1 MPAAHNKDRG
11 RFMTLFDAYL
21 MVDWS
26 AEARPKLGR
35 DSIWLALVQRTA
47 RGLRLAVLE
56 NAPTRQGA
64 RVRIA
69 DLLADLAGQGRRT
82 LVGFDFALGYP
93 AGTAAA
99 LGLKGLPW
107 QTTWD
112 RIAAAIDDGADN
124 ANNRFAVADRL
135 NAAIGQGAG
144 PFWGHPQGR
153 RFDHLAMTRPAY
165 GLLPERRIGERYIS
179 GPQPVWKLSGA
190 GSVGSQALTGIPA
203 VRLLRRD
210 RRLKDL
216 CRVWPFET
224 GLVPLDEAAT
234 RRHPVVLAEIYPSL
248 VTPLAKGE
256 VVKDALQV
264 QAIAGF
270 FAHRDDSGALAA
282 MFAGAPDLSHEERAA
297 VEREEGWVLGVD
309 RPGIRAGRQ
318 AVDVD
323 ALFSSAFAYIDDP
336 QAIYRESR
344 RIIEAE
350 ADLSHVPVEAHALA
364 VRLIHTCGMT
374 DLPRDLELSR
384 DAVAK
389 GRAALEAG
397 APVLTDVEMVA
408 KGIIARRL
416 PAANKVL
423 CKVASKSAAER
434 AANHGGTRSAAGIDL
449 LAAQMGGAVVA
460 IGNAPTALFRV
471 LEIVAAGGPRPA
483 LVIGMPV
490 GFVGAAESK
499 RALALSGLDYIA
511 VHGRRGGSAMA
522 AAAVNA
528 LMGGI

>member
-1 MPAAHNKDRG
+1 
-11 RFMTLFDAYL
+11 MTLFDAYL

-35 DSIWLALVQRTA
+35 DSIWLALVERSS

-56 NAPTRQGA
+56 NVPTRQGA
-64 RVRIA
+64 RARIA
-69 DLLADLAGQGRRT
+69 DLLAEQAARGRRT
-82 LVGFDFALGYP
+82 LAGFDFPFGYP
-93 AGTAAA
+93 EGTAAA

-107 QTTWD
+107 QATWD
-112 RIAAAIDDGADN
+112 RLAALVDDGADN

-135 NAAIGQGAG
+135 NAAMGQAAG

-153 RFDHLAMTRPAY
+153 RFGHLAMTRPPY
-165 GLLPERRIGERYIS
+165 DGLAEKRIGERYIS
-179 GPQPVWKLSGA
+179 GPQPVWKLAGA
-190 GSVGSQALTGIPA
+190 GSVGSQALTGIPV

-224 GLVPLDEAAT
+224 GLAPLHAEAT
-234 RRHPVVLAEIYPSL
+234 RRHPVTLAEIYPSL
-248 VTPLAKGE
+248 VTPRARGE
-256 VVKDALQV
+256 AVKDALQV
-264 QAIAGF
+264 QAIAGH
-270 FAHRDDSGALAA
+270 FARLDETGELAA
-282 MFAGAPDLSHEERAA
+282 MFAGAADLAAAERAT

-309 RPGIRAGRQ
+309 RPGIRAGRE

-323 ALFSSAFAYIDDP
+323 GLFASAFAYIDDP
-336 QAIYRESR
+336 DAIYRESR

-350 ADLSHVPVEAHALA
+350 ADLSHVPAEAHALA

-374 DLPRDLELSR
+374 DLPRDLDLSKG
-384 DAVAK
+384 AVAK

-397 APVLTDVEMVA
+397 APVIADVEMVA

-423 CKVASKSAAER
+423 CKVAVTAAAKR
-434 AANHGGTRSAAGIDL
+434 AATRGGTRSAAAIDL
-449 LAAQMGGAVVA
+449 LAPRMAGAVVA

-499 RALALSGLDYIA
+499 GALAESGLDYIA

>member
-1 MPAAHNKDRG
+1 
-11 RFMTLFDAYL
+11 MTLFDAYL

-35 DSIWLALVQRTA
+35 DSIWLALVLRTP

-56 NAPTRQGA
+56 NAATRQGA
-64 RVRIA
+64 RARIA
-69 DLLADLAGQGRRT
+69 DLLADLVAQGRRT
-82 LVGFDFALGYP
+82 LAGFDFALGYP

-99 LGLKGLPW
+99 LGLKGTPW
-107 QTTWD
+107 QAMWD
-112 RIAAAIDDGADN
+112 RLAAVIDDGADN

-135 NAAIGQGAG
+135 NAAIGLDAG

-153 RFDHLAMTRPAY
+153 SFDHLAMTRPDYAT
-165 GLLPERRIGERYIS
+165 LPEKRIGERYIS
-179 GPQPVWKLSGA
+179 GPQPVWKLAGA
-190 GSVGSQALTGIPA
+190 GSVGSQALTGIPV

-210 RRLKDL
+210 RRLKER

-224 GLVPLDEAAT
+224 GLVALDETAT
-234 RRHPVVLAEIYPSL
+234 HRHPVILAEIYPSL
-248 VTPLAKGE
+248 VAAQAGGDA
-256 VVKDALQV
+256 VKDALQV
-264 QAIAGF
+264 QAIAGY
-270 FAHRDDSGALAA
+270 FARLDEAGALAA
-282 MFAGAPDLSHEERAA
+282 TFAGAPDLTQAECRTI
-297 VEREEGWVLGVD
+297 EREEGWVLGVD
-309 RPGIRAGRQ
+309 RSGMRAGRE
-318 AVDVD
+318 AVDVEG
-323 ALFSSAFAYIDDP
+323 LFTSAFAYVDDP
-336 QAIYRESR
+336 DAIYAESR

-350 ADLSHVPVEAHALA
+350 ADLSHVPVEAHGLA

-374 DLPRDLELSR
+374 DLPRDLDLSR
-384 DAVAK
+384 GAVAR

-416 PAANKVL
+416 PSANKVL
-423 CKVASKSAAER
+423 CKVAAKAAADR
-434 AANHGGTRSAAGIDL
+434 AAHHGGTRSAAAMDL
-449 LAAQMGGAVVA
+449 LASQMEGAVVA

-499 RALALSGLDYIA
+499 RALAASGLDYIA

>member
-1 MPAAHNKDRG
+1 
-11 RFMTLFDAYL
+11 MTLFDAYL

-35 DSIWLALVQRTA
+35 DSIWLALVERSA
-47 RGLRLAVLE
+47 RGLRLAMLE

-69 DLLADLAGQGRRT
+69 DLLADLAAQGKRT
-82 LVGFDFALGYP
+82 LVGFDFSLGYP

-99 LGLKGLPW
+99 LGLKGPPW
-107 QTTWD
+107 QAMWD
-112 RIAAAIDDGADN
+112 RLAAAIDDGADN

-135 NAAIGQGAG
+135 NAAIGQDAG

-153 RFDHLAMTRPAY
+153 RFEHLAMTRPAY
-165 GLLPERRIGERYIS
+165 GALPERRIGERYIS

-210 RRLKDL
+210 RRLVDI

-224 GLVPLDEAAT
+224 GLAPLDDAAT
-234 RRHPVVLAEIYPSL
+234 RRHPVILAEIYPSL
-248 VTPLAKGE
+248 VAPLTQSE

-264 QAIAGF
+264 QAIAGH
-270 FAHRDDSGALAA
+270 FARIDEAGALPEL
-282 MFAGAPDLSHEERAA
+282 FAGACDLTGEERRV
-297 VEREEGWVLGVD
+297 VESEEGWVLGVD
-309 RPGIRAGRQ
+309 RPGIRAGREK
-318 AVDVD
+318 VDVD
-323 ALFSSAFAYIDDP
+323 GLFSSAFAYIDDP

-344 RIIEAE
+344 RIIETE
-350 ADLSHVPVEAHALA
+350 ADLSQVPIEARALA

-374 DLPRDLELSR
+374 DLPRDLDLSK
-384 DAVAK
+384 DAVAR

-423 CKVASKSAAER
+423 CKVAGKAAAER
-434 AANHGGTRSAAGIDL
+434 AASQGGTRSAAGIDL
-449 LAAQMGGAVVA
+449 LAPQMEGAVVA

>member
-1 MPAAHNKDRG
+1 
-11 RFMTLFDAYL
+11 MTLFDAYL

-35 DSIWLALVQRTA
+35 DSIWLALAERSS

-56 NAPTRQGA
+56 NVPTRQGA
-64 RVRIA
+64 RARIA
-69 DLLADLAGQGRRT
+69 DLLVEQAARGRRT
-82 LVGFDFALGYP
+82 LAGFDFPFGYP
-93 AGTAAA
+93 EGTASA
-99 LGLKGLPW
+99 LGLKGAPW
-107 QTTWD
+107 QATWD
-112 RIAAAIDDGADN
+112 RLAALVDDGADN

-135 NAAIGQGAG
+135 NAAMGQPAG

-153 RFDHLAMTRPAY
+153 RFGHLAMTRPPY
-165 GLLPERRIGERYIS
+165 DGLAEKRIGERYIS
-179 GPQPVWKLSGA
+179 GPQPVWKLAGA
-190 GSVGSQALTGIPA
+190 GSVGSQALTGIPV

-224 GLVPLDEAAT
+224 GLALLDAEAT
-234 RRHPVVLAEIYPSL
+234 RRHPVTLAEIYPSL
-248 VTPLAKGE
+248 VAPRARGE
-256 VVKDALQV
+256 AVKDALQV
-264 QAIAGF
+264 QAIAGH
-270 FAHRDDSGALAA
+270 FARLDEAGELAA
-282 MFAGAPDLSHEERAA
+282 MFAGADDLSAAERAT

-309 RPGIRAGRQ
+309 RPGIRAGRE

-323 ALFSSAFAYIDDP
+323 GLFASAFAYIDDP
-336 QAIYRESR
+336 DAIYRESR

-350 ADLSHVPVEAHALA
+350 ADLSHVPAEAHALA

-374 DLPRDLELSR
+374 DLPRDLDLSKG
-384 DAVAK
+384 AVAK

-397 APVLTDVEMVA
+397 APVIADVEMVA

-416 PAANKVL
+416 PAANTVL
-423 CKVASKSAAER
+423 CKVAAKAAAER
-434 AANHGGTRSAAGIDL
+434 AATHGGTRSAAAIDL
-449 LAAQMGGAVVA
+449 LAPRMAGAVVA

-499 RALALSGLDYIA
+499 RALAGSGLDYIA

>member
-1 MPAAHNKDRG
+1 
-11 RFMTLFDAYL
+11 MTLFDAYL

-35 DSIWLALVQRTA
+35 DSIWLALVQRTT

-69 DLLADLAGQGRRT
+69 DLLADLAGQGKRT
-82 LVGFDFALGYP
+82 LVGFDFSFGYP
-93 AGTAAA
+93 AGTSAA

-107 QTTWD
+107 QAMWD
-112 RIAAAIDDGADN
+112 RITAVIDDGADN
-124 ANNRFAVADRL
+124 ANNRFAVADRF
-135 NAAIGQGAG
+135 NGAIGHDAG

-165 GLLPERRIGERYIS
+165 GALPERRIGERYIS
-179 GPQPVWKLSGA
+179 GPQPVWKLAGA
-190 GSVGSQALTGIPA
+190 GSVGSQALTGIPV

-224 GLVPLDEAAT
+224 GLAPLDAEAT
-234 RRHPVVLAEIYPSL
+234 RRHPVILTEIYPSL
-248 VTPLAKGE
+248 VAPLAQGE
-256 VVKDALQV
+256 AVKDALQV
-264 QAIAGF
+264 QAIAGH
-270 FAHRDDSGALAA
+270 FAHLDETGTLPA
-282 MFAGAPDLSHEERAA
+282 MFAGAPDLTDEERRIA
-297 VEREEGWVLGVD
+297 EREEGWVLGVD
-309 RPGIRAGRQ
+309 RPGIRAGREKI
-318 AVDVD
+318 DVD
-323 ALFSSAFAYIDDP
+323 ALFPNAFAYIDDP
-336 QAIYRESR
+336 EAIYRESR
-344 RIIEAE
+344 RIIESE

-374 DLPRDLELSR
+374 DLPRDLDLSK
-384 DAVAK
+384 DAVAR

-423 CKVASKSAAER
+423 CKVAAKAAAER
-434 AANHGGTRSAAGIDL
+434 AASRGGTRSAAGIDL
-449 LAAQMGGAVVA
+449 LASQMEGAIVA

-499 RALALSGLDYIA
+499 TALAQSGLDYIA